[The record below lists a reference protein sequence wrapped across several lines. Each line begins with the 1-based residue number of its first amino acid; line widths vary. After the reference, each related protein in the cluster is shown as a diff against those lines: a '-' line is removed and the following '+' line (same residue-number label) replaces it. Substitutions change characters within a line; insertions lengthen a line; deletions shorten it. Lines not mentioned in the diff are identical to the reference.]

1 MTAKPLKQ
9 MIWDQRE
16 RETEQ
21 GCHPGQ
27 VIDLAELS
35 APYWEEGKDHSGPG
49 TEGRVEEGTVLGPLG
64 LWNEGILVWLPG
76 FFQEAKKL
84 NWNPVFLFRLP

>member
-1 MTAKPLKQ
+1 MAMRLVVTSESLSFLIPDGKGLYDSKAVEADDMRSKGK
-9 MIWDQRE
+9 RN
-16 RETEQ
+16 RTGEQ

-35 APYWEEGKDHSGPG
+35 APYWEEGKDHSGPE

-64 LWNEGILVWLPG
+64 P
-76 FFQEAKKL
+76 
-84 NWNPVFLFRLP
+84 